1 MEIVN
6 TMNNP
11 SDNLKD
17 RVKTETITAMRA
29 QDKARLAVIRLLS
42 SEIKQREV
50 DNRIDLDNIGIL
62 AVIDKMLAQRKD
74 SYEQFTAANRADLAE
89 QELYEINVLKEFL
102 PAQLSSE
109 EVNELITNSIKSLS
123 ATSIRD
129 MGKVMA
135 DLKPK
140 IQGRADVAEVSKI
153 IKDLLS

>member
-1 MEIVN
+1 
-6 TMNNP
+6 MNNP

-50 DNRIDLDNIGIL
+50 DNRIDLDNVAIL

-74 SYEQFTAANRADLAE
+74 SYEQFTAANRTDLAE